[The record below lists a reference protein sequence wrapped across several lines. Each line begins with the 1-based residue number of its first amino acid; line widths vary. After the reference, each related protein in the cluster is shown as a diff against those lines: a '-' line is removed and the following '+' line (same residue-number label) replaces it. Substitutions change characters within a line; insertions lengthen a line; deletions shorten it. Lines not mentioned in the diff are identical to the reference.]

1 MPLGFANVTHQGL
14 RVSPTQPQK
23 QITAVTCASYA
34 CLFLRYKLHTCLYIN
49 AGNSEMSQSVL
60 MGMTL

>member
-49 AGNSEMSQSVL
+49 AGNSEMSQSFL